1 MPDYV
6 IEDLDSC
13 NIKVKCERHL
23 AKELSDHFTF
33 KVPGHKFMPSYRAKK
48 WDGQIKLYNM
58 YSQKIYA
65 GLEAYIEKF
74 CADRG
79 YSLEVP
85 IEEKKEM
92 VRKSPRI
99 ASERFEHIH

>member
-1 MPDYV
+1 MSDFV

-13 NIKVKCERHL
+13 NIRVRCERHL

-65 GLEAYIEKF
+65 GLESYIEKF
-74 CADRG
+74 CQDRG
-79 YSLEVP
+79 YTCEKPERKRKKWSKDHLESLL
-85 IEEKKEM
+85 
-92 VRKSPRI
+92 R
-99 ASERFEHIH
+99 